1 MQIWRHLAGG
11 DAGTGVWSDQRGR
24 AWKWTPGQ
32 IRHTHN
38 SFIPANLLTTFGLR
52 LKWKWTQNNT
62 SDPQGWCSSP
72 DPPSCPQQGN
82 SQIGGE
88 PEFGLN
94 NQSSNQCNQIGI
106 MFCWKPYLQRKKI
119 ISRAQISS
127 SAINF
132 YTLTVFNPFLCN
144 ICSRSYH
151 VSQSVSE

>member
-1 MQIWRHLAGG
+1 MKYWTIIKIVVWPLSSPSDGGRRSHDQALAKKFHLFHLASYKLQVVQKRSDMQIWRHLAGG

-72 DPPSCPQQGN
+72 DLPSCPQQGN

-88 PEFGLN
+88 PEFGPN
-94 NQSSNQCNQIGI
+94 NQSSNQCN
-106 MFCWKPYLQRKKI
+106 
-119 ISRAQISS
+119 
-127 SAINF
+127 
-132 YTLTVFNPFLCN
+132 
-144 ICSRSYH
+144 
-151 VSQSVSE
+151 